1 MALGLTRYAAN
12 KLCVEV
18 STDGTA
24 WREIIANGYVE
35 SSDTG
40 DEEVVE
46 AFKERSFKIIEAA
59 APQSINVAMET
70 MQPSHPTHQMLA
82 KAADDESNIWIRA
95 TYPKQDDLYPKAAGN
110 TLAVAASGE
119 GTGVGRTVGDIYDD
133 PAAVAGLFF
142 EHDPDGTAS
151 ILVLSEK
158 TLSSSEVKG
167 VKFEAV
173 DAVTGLNTDAD
184 AVYRPTLAS
193 PAAHAAETY
202 RAFYPGFERVRVRC
216 SIALFGNLD
225 VQIGNR
231 PQTVLQLEA
240 LTRFENQLVYTV

>member
-18 STDGTA
+18 STDGSN

-59 APQSINVAMET
+59 PPQSINVAMEI
-70 MQPSHPTHQMLA
+70 MQPSHPTHHMLA
-82 KAADDESNIWIRA
+82 KAADDGSNVWVRA
-95 TYPKQDDLYPKAAGN
+95 TYPKQTKLYTKTSGT
-110 TLAVAASGE
+110 TLAISSGAA
-119 GTGVGRTVGDIYDD
+119 TLAGRTVKQIYDD

-142 EHDPDGTAS
+142 AVGTTPTH
-151 ILVLSEK
+151 LVLSEK
-158 TLSSSEVKG
+158 VSATE
-167 VKFEAV
+167 VKFEGL
-173 DAVTGLNTDAD
+173 DAASDVATKAGTGKVFRHSLEAPAD
-184 AVYRPTLAS
+184 LSGA
-193 PAAHAAETY
+193 TY
-202 RAFYPGFERVRVRC
+202 DAFYPGFERVAVRC
-216 SIALFGNLD
+216 SIGLFGNLD

-240 LTRFENQLVYTV
+240 LTRFDNQLVYTV